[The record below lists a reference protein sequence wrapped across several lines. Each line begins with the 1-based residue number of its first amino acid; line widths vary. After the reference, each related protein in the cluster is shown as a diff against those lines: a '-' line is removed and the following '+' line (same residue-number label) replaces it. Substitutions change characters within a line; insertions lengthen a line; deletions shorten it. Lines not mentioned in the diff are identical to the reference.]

1 MKRIRR
7 DLGDVTQYMRYDL
20 QNEAYRMLPPLLANE
35 YGIHLS
41 ERLIRTEIDGME
53 IDFFARGEREGQAVC
68 VIGKADQRM
77 HERDEARLE
86 MIFDQLDRQA
96 KAVQQQYPDCEI
108 VQLVV
113 THFAQPE
120 MLQRVREH
128 GLLVVQSFEW

>member
-1 MKRIRR
+1 
-7 DLGDVTQYMRYDL
+7 
-20 QNEAYRMLPPLLANE
+20 
-35 YGIHLS
+35 
-41 ERLIRTEIDGME
+41 
-53 IDFFARGEREGQAVC
+53 
-68 VIGKADQRM
+68 
-77 HERDEARLE
+77 